1 MIAGF
6 LIGAVFVFGL
16 IAAFVWG
23 VVIGYRIRKQ
33 EVIKDPSK
41 WDLTK

>member
-16 IAAFVWG
+16 LGAFAGG
-23 VVIGYRIRKQ
+23 VVLGYRICKQ
-33 EVIKDPSK
+33 ELIKDPKK
-41 WDLTK
+41 WDLTQ